1 MGGSSKMLEPLAE
14 LLGGEL
20 TSGIPLLDYLLG
32 WESVGHRPIAAP
44 DDEPHRTGDDGRLG
58 GQDQGPP
65 EPHPAPTP
73 AVHVSPA
80 VANGSGLGRSEEHT
94 SELQSLMRIS
104 YAVSCLQKHKKI

>member
-32 WESVGHRPIAAP
+32 WESVGHRPITAP

-80 VANGSGLGRSEEHT
+80 VAIGSGLGESCKGHH
-94 SELQSLMRIS
+94 LDQLLV
-104 YAVSCLQKHKKI
+104 AVRPGPVCRGCDR